1 MKYIETVG
9 PRMRELRELMVSNW
23 GKAEAINQKTDSAW
37 SIVTAIDIEVEKR
50 MSEKLE
56 QAFPDIAFV
65 GEEAGGDRSKEKFWL
80 MDPIDGTLHYA
91 RGMPF
96 CTSMLAL
103 IDNGQ
108 VVFSVI
114 YDFIRDEMYWA
125 ERGGGAWRN
134 DTRLS
139 VSTRGLKEGLMGWE
153 TMRTEEL
160 DTQRDISLR
169 EKTSFFKCV
178 VAGWEYAMVA
188 SGRLEGRICFNP
200 WGNDYDYAPGSLLV
214 EEAGGVVANIGSRTY
229 DYRNLNFIASNKVV
243 FEELTGGGAAL
254 FPVDNSK

>member
-1 MKYIETVG
+1 
-9 PRMRELRELMVSNW
+9 
-23 GKAEAINQKTDSAW
+23 
-37 SIVTAIDIEVEKR
+37 VTEIDIEVEKR
-50 MSEKLE
+50 MSQMLAQE
-56 QAFPDIAFV
+56 FPEISFV
-65 GEEAGGDRSKEKFWL
+65 GEESGGDRTAEKFWL

-103 IDNGQ
+103 IDRDE
-108 VVFSVI
+108 VVFSII

-134 DTRLS
+134 DARLS

-153 TMRTEEL
+153 TMRKEEL
-160 DTQRDISLR
+160 DAQRDFALR

-188 SGRLEGRICFNP
+188 SGKLEGRICFNP

-214 EEAGGVVANIGSRTY
+214 SEAGGVVANIGSSQY
-229 DYRNLNFIASNKVV
+229 DYRNLNFIASNQVV
-243 FEELTGGGAAL
+243 FSELTDGEGAL
-254 FPVDNSK
+254 FPIG

>member
-1 MKYIETVG
+1 MNYIETVG
-9 PRMRELRELMVSNW
+9 PRMHELRELMLSNW
-23 GKAEAINQKTDSAW
+23 GKAEAIHQKTDSAW

-50 MSEKLE
+50 MSQMLAQE
-56 QAFPDIAFV
+56 FPAIAFV
-65 GEEAGGDRSKEKFWL
+65 GEEAGGDRTAEKFWL
-80 MDPIDGTLHYA
+80 MDPIDGTLHYS

-108 VVFSVI
+108 VVFSII

-125 ERGGGAWRN
+125 ERGAGAWRN
-134 DTRLS
+134 DTRLT
-139 VSTRGLKEGLMGWE
+139 VSKRGCKDGLMGWE
-153 TMRTEEL
+153 TMRKEKL
-160 DTQRDISLR
+160 DAERDSALR

-188 SGRLEGRICFNP
+188 SGKLEGRICFNP

-214 EEAGGVVANIGSRTY
+214 TEAGGVVANLGVQTY
-229 DYRNLNFIASNKVV
+229 DYRNLNFIASNKVI
-243 FEELTGGGAAL
+243 FKELTEGEDAL
-254 FPVDNSK
+254 FPIT